1 MHSARLSSPE
11 SFPIVEVPHVAS
23 VTPFRRRV
31 VDPAPLQ
38 TLGAVGAGIACAV
51 LTAVLLRPLVAALRR
66 RAVMDIP
73 NERSSHKVPTPR
85 GGGLVVTLVV
95 VAGWGVALGVLGAG
109 PYGTMAA
116 VVLSG
121 AAVLGAL
128 SWIDDRV
135 NLPRRLRF
143 PVHIA
148 VVAAALATLPAD
160 AVVFQGVLP
169 VWADRVVAGLAWVWF
184 VNLYNFMDGID
195 GISGAQTASLGLGI
209 AGLALG
215 LGVGVAS
222 GLPVAVMGTI
232 VAGAG
237 FGFLAWNWHP
247 AKVFLGDVG
256 SIPLGYLLGWLL
268 LVLALSGWL
277 AVAFILPAYYLA
289 DATLTLLMRAARGGP
304 VLAPH
309 REHFYQRAVHQGGL
323 RHDQVVVRV
332 VGGNVALLAA
342 AAVAA
347 VGAPAVGSAVA
358 FGVVAALLLHLRRP
372 NPAFFGE

>member
-1 MHSARLSSPE
+1 MD
-11 SFPIVEVPHVAS
+11 PIVVQALGVA
-23 VTPFRRRV
+23 
-31 VDPAPLQ
+31 
-38 TLGAVGAGIACAV
+38 GAGIACAV

-85 GGGLVVTLVV
+85 GGGLAVTFVV
-95 VAGWGVALGVLGAG
+95 VIGWAVAIGLLGSG
-109 PYGTMAA
+109 PYMGMAA
-116 VVLSG
+116 VVLGG
-121 AAVLGAL
+121 AAVLAAL

-143 PVHIA
+143 PVHVA
-148 VVAAALATLPAD
+148 AVAAALAALPAD
-160 AVVFQGVLP
+160 AAIFQGVFEGALP
-169 VWADRVVAGLAWVWF
+169 VWVDRLVAGLAWVWF

-195 GISGAQTASLGLGI
+195 GISGAQTASLGLGV
-209 AGLALG
+209 AALALG
-215 LGVGVAS
+215 FGVGVAS

-232 VAGAG
+232 AAGAG
-237 FGFLAWNWHP
+237 VGFLLWNWHP

-277 AVAFILPAYYLA
+277 AVAFILPAFYLA

-323 RHDQVVVRV
+323 RHDQVVLRV
-332 VGGNVALLAA
+332 LAGNVVLLAA
-342 AAVAA
+342 AIVAVA
-347 VGAPAVGSAVA
+347 GAPAVGSALA
-358 FGVVAALLLHLRRP
+358 LGVVGALLLRLRRP
-372 NPAFFGE
+372 GPSFIGE

>member
-1 MHSARLSSPE
+1 MQALS
-11 SFPIVEVPHVAS
+11 
-23 VTPFRRRV
+23 
-31 VDPAPLQ
+31 
-38 TLGAVGAGIACAV
+38 AVGAGIACAV

-95 VAGWGVALGVLGAG
+95 VIGWGIAIALLGSGPYMVAASVVLG
-109 PYGTMAA
+109 
-116 VVLSG
+116 G

-143 PVHIA
+143 PVHVA
-148 VVAAALATLPAD
+148 AVAAALAVLPAD

-169 VWADRVVAGLAWVWF
+169 VWADRVVTGLAWVWF

-195 GISGAQTASLGLGI
+195 GISGVQTASIGLGI

-222 GLPVAVMGTI
+222 GLPVAVLGTI
-232 VAGAG
+232 AAGAAI
-237 FGFLAWNWHP
+237 GFLMWNWHP

-277 AVAFILPAYYLA
+277 AVAFILPAFYLA
-289 DATLTLLMRAARGGP
+289 DATLTLLLRAARGGP

-332 VGGNVALLAA
+332 LAGNVVLVA
-342 AAVAA
+342 AAVVAA
-347 VGAPAVGSAVA
+347 AGAPAVGSTLAL
-358 FGVVAALLLHLRRP
+358 GVVGALLLRLRRP
-372 NPAFFGE
+372 GPGFIGE